1 MSRAIA
7 QNPPAFVYL
16 ASRPEGGYRVGV
28 IRGKDE
34 RHASNA
40 LRKQRL
46 TPVRTFALPGILSG
60 AGGGELPLKQQAEVH
75 LQLGQLTGRG
85 VPLVEALDVV
95 GQTFGDGSTGQQRVL
110 HVRELVSSGSSFS
123 EACRRASLFDMV
135 TTAVY
140 ASAERTGDLS
150 GAAKQ
155 LAITARRQLALRGKV
170 GTLLM
175 YPLIVM
181 GISLIVSIFLLTYI
195 VPKVGRTL
203 ETQLVQVGKHLPIYT
218 QVLMVVGEFMREHW
232 FFLLLGVGALTV
244 LGIAGRRQIARF
256 GTLIMHKTPILK
268 DVVLAQ
274 ESARFFTVMAA
285 MTRSGINLAD
295 ALHVGA
301 NAINHKQLRAQ
312 LVSLRAKLIEGGV
325 LRYLIDGVTALPI
338 GTRKLMIAAERA
350 GDLETAFDILAQDL
364 ADELD
369 RRTTRLLAVLEP
381 ALIVFMA
388 ISIGGLLMAVMIP
401 MLTVAN
407 QLG

>member
-1 MSRAIA
+1 VSRALS
-7 QNPPAFVYL
+7 QSAFVYI
-16 ASRPEGGYRVGV
+16 ASNPEGGYRVGV
-28 IRGKDE
+28 VRGKDE
-34 RHASNA
+34 RHASTL

-46 TPVRTFALPGILSG
+46 TPMKTLALPQALSG
-60 AGGGELPLKQQAEVH
+60 VGTTGELPLKQQSEVH
-75 LQLGQLTGRG
+75 FQLAQLTGRG

-95 GQTFGDGSTGQQRVL
+95 GQTFGEGTVGHQRVL
-110 HVRELVSSGSSFS
+110 HVREMVASGSTFS
-123 EACRRASLFDMV
+123 DACRKARLFDVV

-175 YPLIVM
+175 YPMIVM

-203 ETQLVQVGKHLPIYT
+203 ESQLVQVGKQLPLYT
-218 QVLMVVGEFMREHW
+218 QVLMVVGEFMRDHW
-232 FFLLLGVGALTV
+232 VLMLLASGALA
-244 LGIAGRRQIARF
+244 IAAIFARAQIARF
-256 GTLIMHKTPILK
+256 ATAVMHRTPILS
-268 DVVLAQ
+268 DVILAQ

-295 ALHVGA
+295 ALNVGA
-301 NAINHKQLRAQ
+301 NAINHKTLRAQ
-312 LVSLRAKLIEGGV
+312 LHNLRAKLIEGGV
-325 LRYLIDGVTALPI
+325 LRHLIDGVTALPV

-350 GDLETAFDILAQDL
+350 GDLETAFDTLGQDM

-369 RRTTRLLAVLEP
+369 RRTSRLLAVLEP
-381 ALIVFMA
+381 LLIVFMA

>member
-1 MSRAIA
+1 
-7 QNPPAFVYL
+7 
-16 ASRPEGGYRVGV
+16 VGV
-28 IRGKDE
+28 VRGKDE
-34 RHASNA
+34 RHASTL

-46 TPVRTFALPGILSG
+46 TPMKTVALPAALSG
-60 AGGGELPLKQQAEVH
+60 VGANGELPLKQQAEVH
-75 LQLGQLTGRG
+75 LQLSQLTGRG

-95 GQTFGDGSTGQQRVL
+95 GQTFGDGSMGQQRVQ
-110 HVRELVSSGSSFS
+110 HVREMVASGSSFS
-123 EACRRASLFDMV
+123 DACRKAKLFDVV

-155 LAITARRQLALRGKV
+155 LSTTARRQLALRGKV

-181 GISLIVSIFLLTYI
+181 GISVIVSIFLLTYI

-203 ETQLVQVGKHLPIYT
+203 ESQLVQVGKQLPIYT
-218 QVLMVVGEFMREHW
+218 RVLMAVGEFMRDHW
-232 FFLLLGVGALTV
+232 LVLLAAACGAA
-244 LGIAGRRQIARF
+244 IAAIIFRVQIAKL
-256 GTLIMHKTPILK
+256 GTAIMHRTPILS

-295 ALHVGA
+295 ALNVGA
-301 NAINHKQLRAQ
+301 NAINHKTLRAQ
-312 LVSLRAKLIEGGV
+312 LHNLRAKLIEGGV
-325 LRYLIDGVTALPI
+325 LRHLIDTVTALPV

-350 GDLETAFDILAQDL
+350 GDLETAFDTLGQDM

-369 RRTTRLLAVLEP
+369 RRTSRLLAVLEP
-381 ALIVFMA
+381 LLIVFMA